1 MSALNLTVER
11 IDASADAL
19 ITNLF
24 DLYLHDM
31 AEWFLFDI
39 GDEGRFRY
47 DMSKHWARGDEVY
60 IARCDGKLAGFALVT
75 LAKNIVPDAEGYDV
89 EEFFVVRR
97 YRHTGGGRGARESD
111 LGHASGTMAR
121 ARLRGQSPSDSVL
134 AQDHLALHERS
145 ADRRAPHLQQQGVV
159 VLPLQE
165 QRFVTST
172 RYRWRAPATLMSWPI
187 RLSNRI
193 ACCSSAP
200 ATSFAAS
207 PPSTRCAACWAQ
219 RSDIVVASAG
229 TEDFP
234 HVVRPVV
241 RDYLLQHGLDVRAH
255 RRRTLTAQ
263 ILADATDVIA
273 MSTDHRATLRDH
285 FGCADAPLFTTACG
299 LADEPLPDVDEA
311 IVDYATNPDAV
322 AAHVRLTIDR
332 IIELT
337 PRLAARLLQR

>member
-75 LAKNIVPDAEGYDV
+75 LAKNVVPDA
-89 EEFFVVRR
+89 RR
-97 YRHTGGGRGARESD
+97 LRRRRVFRRSAVSAHRRRRGARESD
-111 LGHASGTMAR
+111 LGHASGTMAG

-145 ADRRAPHLQQQGVV
+145 ADRRAPHRQQQGVV

-172 RYRWRAPATLMSWPI
+172 RYRSRACYADRHARSGSQI
-187 RLSNRI
+187 ESRAVRLHRQHLSQPHGRVR
-193 ACCSSAP
+193 
-200 ATSFAAS
+200 AAS
-207 PPSTRCAACWAQ
+207 PVGPAQ
-219 RSDIVVASAG
+219 R
-229 TEDFP
+229 
-234 HVVRPVV
+234 
-241 RDYLLQHGLDVRAH
+241 H
-255 RRRTLTAQ
+255 RRRVRRHGRFSACRTTG
-263 ILADATDVIA
+263 
-273 MSTDHRATLRDH
+273 RA
-285 FGCADAPLFTTACG
+285 G
-299 LADEPLPDVDEA
+299 LSA
-311 IVDYATNPDAV
+311 
-322 AAHVRLTIDR
+322 
-332 IIELT
+332 
-337 PRLAARLLQR
+337 AARPRRARTPAPNADRRRSSPTRPMSSR